1 MKAGGS
7 FPALNDSFLSPEC
20 AQEISDYFASDDGQY
35 FVDVARV
42 TERARRHFEDLSDSD
57 PPSSKKVIVFD
68 IDETTLS
75 NAAEWQKAFLN
86 RIGHRRGWTW
96 RLRLQFP
103 MLLGDLLLEKAPLG
117 ASDRPPLAPMLGL
130 YHYLYSSGYRQ
141 GILYFNSQ
149 TTVFSL
155 SKLSTT
161 IGCLCCCHHRSQS
174 SSLAPSPALA
184 SALG

>member
-141 GILYFNSQ
+141 GLLCFIHKLPSFHSRNYQPQSAVYVAA
-149 TTVFSL
+149 TTDRN
-155 SKLSTT
+155 
-161 IGCLCCCHHRSQS
+161 HHHQHPLLHWHQR
-174 SSLAPSPALA
+174 
-184 SALG
+184 